1 MGVIMNTNTATTK
14 EQLIAEVRRYRT
26 AYIDASKRADVA
38 SIVIQQQREELSF
51 LRAELSALRGEG
63 SAKLVIFPLHFPFQF
78 IVGDVLFLFK
88 CEGDTV
94 ESHSNASILIQHTYT
109 LEESLFATQ
118 GFPERRVCTIIASL
132 MQGMSEG
139 AATEFLLSVFST
151 WEQL

>member
-1 MGVIMNTNTATTK
+1 MSVTKTTAFLSK
-14 EQLIAEVRRYRT
+14 EEELLQELRRYKA
-26 AYIDASKRADVA
+26 AYAEASSRADIA
-38 SIVIQQQREELSF
+38 STVIQKQREELS
-51 LRAELSALRGEG
+51 ALRDNQQG
-63 SAKLVIFPLHFPFQF
+63 LLCLFPLHFPFQF
-78 IVGDVLFLFK
+78 IVKDTLFLFK

-94 ESHSNASILIQHTYT
+94 ESHSNTSILIQHTYT

-151 WEQL
+151 WERL

>member
-1 MGVIMNTNTATTK
+1 MSVTKTTAFLSK
-14 EQLIAEVRRYRT
+14 EEELLQELRRYKA
-26 AYIDASKRADVA
+26 AYNEASSRADIA
-38 SIVIQQQREELSF
+38 STIIQKQREELSA
-51 LRAELSALRGEG
+51 LRANQQGLLH
-63 SAKLVIFPLHFPFQF
+63 LFPLHFPFQF

-94 ESHSNASILIQHTYT
+94 ESHSDESILIQHTYT
-109 LEESLFATQ
+109 LEKSLFATQ

-151 WEQL
+151 WKRL

>member
-1 MGVIMNTNTATTK
+1 MSVTKTTAFLSK
-14 EQLIAEVRRYRT
+14 EEELLQELRRYKA
-26 AYIDASKRADVA
+26 AYKEVSSRADIA
-38 SIVIQQQREELSF
+38 STIIQKQREELST
-51 LRAELSALRGEG
+51 LRANQQGLLY
-63 SAKLVIFPLHFPFQF
+63 LFPLHFPFQF

-88 CEGDTV
+88 CEGDAV
-94 ESHSNASILIQHTYT
+94 ESHSDASILIQHTYT
-109 LEESLFATQ
+109 LEKSLFATQ